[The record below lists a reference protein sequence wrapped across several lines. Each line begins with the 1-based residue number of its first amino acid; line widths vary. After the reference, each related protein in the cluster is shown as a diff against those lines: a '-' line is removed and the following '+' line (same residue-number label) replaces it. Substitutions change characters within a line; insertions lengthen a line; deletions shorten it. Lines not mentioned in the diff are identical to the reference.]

1 MIDFGLDER
10 SGVATMSAHRKPGLS
25 RRRFLNAAAG
35 TGASAAGLTAC
46 TSSGPV
52 RPAATGRGLADV
64 VLGAFKTHR
73 LVPSARRT
81 AGKTDRK
88 STRLNSSHVRI

>member
-81 AGKTDRK
+81 AGKT
-88 STRLNSSHVRI
+88 TTTCWGCC